1 MSLQQEVDL
10 LRRIPLFSKIQ
21 PAKLKLLAFT
31 SERLCYRAD
40 DVLCRQGEAGDAAF
54 VIIKGDAE
62 VSIETD
68 KGPLVVAN
76 LSDNDLVGEIAIL
89 CDIPRT
95 ATVTATTEL
104 EALRITKDLFFRLA
118 KEFPEIG
125 IEIMRELAHRL
136 EHTNARLRE
145 VAGGG
150 GG

>member
-1 MSLQQEVDL
+1 
-10 LRRIPLFSKIQ
+10 
-21 PAKLKLLAFT
+21 
-31 SERLCYRAD
+31 
-40 DVLCRQGEAGDAAF
+40 